1 MSGPAPAVAA
11 TRVAVRAELAL
22 LPVGSTV
29 LVGCSG
35 GPDSL
40 ALAAAVAFEAERAGL
55 KAVGVVVD
63 HGLQAGSAQVAATA
77 AEHCR
82 ALGLVQ
88 VEVVRITVVS
98 GSGGPEEAARLAR
111 LSALDEAA
119 ERHGAAAILLGHT
132 RDDQAEQVL
141 LGLARGS
148 GSRSL
153 SGMPR
158 RRGLL
163 VRPFIGVTRDE
174 TEAAC
179 AAYGVEPWQDP
190 HNEDTSFTRVRAR
203 ALLRELEREL
213 GPGVRAALARSAEM
227 IREDA
232 DHLEDEAASLREA
245 IGSTPWAVSTM
256 LAVPRALRTRL
267 WRILAIE
274 AGSGAGQ
281 LSAAHVESLDALL
294 TCWHGQGPLQLPGHV
309 HASRSNDLVTLSSTA
324 ALRT

>member
-11 TRVAVRAELAL
+11 TRVAVRSELSL
-22 LPVGSTV
+22 LPAGSTV

-40 ALAAAVAFEAERAGL
+40 ALAAAVAFEADRAGL
-55 KAVGVVVD
+55 TAVGVVVD
-63 HGLQAGSAQVAATA
+63 HGLQPGSSRVAQTA
-77 AEHCR
+77 AAHCR
-82 ALGLVQ
+82 ELGLAQ
-88 VEVVRITVVS
+88 VEVVRVEVVPAA
-98 GSGGPEEAARLAR
+98 GGPEEAARLAR
-111 LSALDEAA
+111 FAALDEAA
-119 ERHGAAAILLGHT
+119 DRHGAVAILLGHT

-190 HNEDTSFTRVRAR
+190 HNDDTSFTRVRAR

-232 DHLEDEAASLREA
+232 DHLEDEARSLREA
-245 IGSTPWAVSTM
+245 IGPTPWAVSTM

-267 WRILAIE
+267 WRILAVE

-281 LSAAHVESLDALL
+281 LSSAHVESLDALL

-309 HASRSNDLVTLSSTA
+309 RASRSGDLVRIVALEPA
-324 ALRT
+324 AS

>member
-1 MSGPAPAVAA
+1 MSGPAPAVAS
-11 TRVAVRAELAL
+11 TRVAVRSELAL
-22 LPVGSTV
+22 LPEGSTV

-40 ALAAAVAFEAERAGL
+40 ALAAAVAFEVERAGL

-63 HGLQAGSAQVAATA
+63 HGLQAGSAAVAATA

-82 ALGLVQ
+82 ALGLTQ
-88 VEVVRITVVS
+88 VEVLRIHVAP
-98 GSGGPEEAARLAR
+98 GAGGPEEAARIAR
-111 LSALDEAA
+111 LAALDEAA
-119 ERHGAAAILLGHT
+119 ERHGAVAILLGHT

-158 RRGLL
+158 RRGRF

-179 AAYGVEPWQDP
+179 AAYGIVPWLDP

-232 DHLEDEAASLREA
+232 DHLEEEARTLRDA
-245 IGSTPWAVSTM
+245 IGPTPWSVSTM

-267 WRILAIE
+267 WRILAVE

-281 LSAAHVESLDALL
+281 LSSAHVESLDALL
-294 TCWHGQGPLQLPGHV
+294 TCWHGQGPLQLPGRV
-309 HASRSNDLVTLSSTA
+309 RASRSGDLVTVA
-324 ALRT
+324 APEASAP